1 MRRFHVLTAE
11 QFIEQGTS
19 PAAILSI
26 ASVQADRDLRSHLE
40 DVARVVSLD
49 TGLVLRS
56 SLAGYQRA
64 YNDNKRSRRAA

>member
-1 MRRFHVLTAE
+1 MRRFDVLTAD
-11 QFIEQGTS
+11 QFITQGTS

-26 ASVQADRDLRSHLE
+26 ASVQADRELRSHLQ
-40 DVARVVSLD
+40 DVARVVSLE